1 MYTLETRMKKYR
13 CIKQDTFNKLE
24 LEKIYNI
31 NNYVIYND
39 FSNIPLFRLSR
50 WQLENMFEE
59 VWMY

>member
-31 NNYVIYND
+31 KNYVIYND

-59 VWMY
+59 V